1 MSTSYVCRTGSD
13 VYSALALSS
22 SIIDILQ
29 AFIEHFLYSG
39 IVPDTKDSDQDLLR
53 FISFSQ
59 EWVVG
64 KPQLIKTYCDKW
76 LARCPW

>member
-1 MSTSYVCRTGSD
+1 MSTSCVCRTGSD

-39 IVPDTKDSDQDLLR
+39 IVPDTKDSDQDL
-53 FISFSQ
+53 
-59 EWVVG
+59 
-64 KPQLIKTYCDKW
+64 
-76 LARCPW
+76 